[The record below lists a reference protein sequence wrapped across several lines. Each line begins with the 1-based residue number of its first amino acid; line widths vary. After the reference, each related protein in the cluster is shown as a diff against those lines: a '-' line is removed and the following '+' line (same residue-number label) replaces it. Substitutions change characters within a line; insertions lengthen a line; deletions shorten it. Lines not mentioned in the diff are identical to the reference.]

1 MVQRNNKYLITG
13 NEQAEVR
20 LFFDSDVEEESPYD
34 GQKVEGDI
42 WYFFYLQIS
51 VKVYYFNN
59 QNVTILQHSIQRVR
73 EPDVK
78 NKTKTGG
85 FFLNKVQ
92 FKEDLTYFMKKL

>member
-1 MVQRNNKYLITG
+1 MSKQR
-13 NEQAEVR
+13 EVR

-42 WYFFYLQIS
+42 LYFFYLQSS
-51 VKVYYFNN
+51 VKSLLLL
-59 QNVTILQHSIQRVR
+59 TIRMSLFCNIVSRGTE

-92 FKEDLTYFMKKL
+92 FKEDFTYFMKKL